1 MFRLYVTWTE
11 GRKITAFID
20 DLEKYV
26 HDSCLALRAKA
37 KSHKLNFSGWYWTDD
52 KSEFQE
58 IVIVFL
64 GQLLIDT
71 DQYLSCNKKRKPVL
85 AFKFELILNMKCSA
99 GRER

>member
-1 MFRLYVTWTE
+1 M
-11 GRKITAFID
+11 
-20 DLEKYV
+20 
-26 HDSCLALRAKA
+26 
-37 KSHKLNFSGWYWTDD
+37 
-52 KSEFQE
+52 
-58 IVIVFL
+58 FL